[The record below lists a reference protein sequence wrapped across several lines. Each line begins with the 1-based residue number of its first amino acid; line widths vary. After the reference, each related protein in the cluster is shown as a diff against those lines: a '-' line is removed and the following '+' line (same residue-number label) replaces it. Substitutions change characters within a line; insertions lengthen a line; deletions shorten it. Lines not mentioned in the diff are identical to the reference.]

1 MSKMKEI
8 FEYLSELGDAL
19 RDMKILL
26 FKERDDIVNLNLMGL
41 DERRKTIDQLFGRI
55 GKLNGQTSLQIAT
68 ACQAS
73 GNTKETCLSALI
85 KVMPTTDRNRFVQL
99 QQTIQRVSHEI
110 DNAIIVNRGIL
121 EDSLAFADQTL
132 ASFAGMLKSSNTYG
146 QAGCYVESVDRS
158 RIINREI

>member
-1 MSKMKEI
+1 MSKMSEI
-8 FEYLSELGDAL
+8 FGCLSELGDAL

-41 DERRKTIDQLFGRI
+41 AERRETIDQLFGRI
-55 GKLNGQTSLQIAT
+55 GKLNGQTSLRIAT

-73 GNTKETCLSALI
+73 GSTKETCLSALI
-85 KVMPTTDRNRFVQL
+85 EVMPTTDRNRFVLL
-99 QQTIQRVSHEI
+99 QQTIQRVSSEI

-132 ASFAGMLKSSNTYG
+132 TSFAGMLKSSNTYG
-146 QAGCYVESVDRS
+146 QAGRYVESVDRS